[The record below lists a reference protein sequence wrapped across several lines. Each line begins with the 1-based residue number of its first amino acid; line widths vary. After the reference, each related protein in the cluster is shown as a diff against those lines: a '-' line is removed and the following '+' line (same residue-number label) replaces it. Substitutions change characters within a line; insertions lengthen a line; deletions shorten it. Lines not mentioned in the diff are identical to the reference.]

1 MAEQMLVTQAL
12 DERDLLAKKI
22 RDKIDNATFIDSIR
36 NNEDKTM
43 ESRVSKAEFTKSAK
57 ASYQQIMD
65 LIERY
70 QMIDA
75 KIIASNAETFIDT
88 SYGKFSVA
96 AAISLRNRL
105 REKLGNGKHGDFETM
120 LRDHLENDYDYFVEM
135 IEEKNKQLKST
146 AENMRLSIL
155 GKDSKNKEERP
166 LKVVDEYVKE
176 NTTEMVDPLS
186 VQKKI
191 EELTTKRDTLLTELD
206 TRIKVSNATT
216 LISLE

>member
-105 REKLGNGKHGDFETM
+105 REKLRNGKHGDFETM

>member
-105 REKLGNGKHGDFETM
+105 REKLGN
-120 LRDHLENDYDYFVEM
+120 RDV
-135 IEEKNKQLKST
+135 LKS
-146 AENMRLSIL
+146 M
-155 GKDSKNKEERP
+155 K
-166 LKVVDEYVKE
+166 KVW
-176 NTTEMVDPLS
+176 S
-186 VQKKI
+186 
-191 EELTTKRDTLLTELD
+191 
-206 TRIKVSNATT
+206 
-216 LISLE
+216 

>member
-43 ESRVSKAEFTKSAK
+43 ESRVSKAEFTKSSK

-105 REKLGNGKHGDFETM
+105 REKLGN
-120 LRDHLENDYDYFVEM
+120 RDV
-135 IEEKNKQLKST
+135 LKS
-146 AENMRLSIL
+146 M
-155 GKDSKNKEERP
+155 K
-166 LKVVDEYVKE
+166 KVW
-176 NTTEMVDPLS
+176 S
-186 VQKKI
+186 
-191 EELTTKRDTLLTELD
+191 
-206 TRIKVSNATT
+206 
-216 LISLE
+216 

>member
-105 REKLGNGKHGDFETM
+105 REKLRNGKHGDFETM

-155 GKDSKNKEERP
+155 GKDSKNKEDRP